1 MRVEVLGVADYG
13 FGIDDVDEGLGR
25 EVSGAFALGGLEG
38 GLCLVVL
45 AHLGLDVVVDA
56 LYLLSL
62 LSAVL
67 IHSTRRIRLGL
78 TLTHLLQSV
87 YEVCN
92 GLVGPVLD
100 LVPLEV
106 AQVLI
111 NRLYIM

>member
-13 FGIDDVDEGLGR
+13 FGVDDVDEGLGR

-45 AHLGLDVVVDA
+45 AHLGLDVVVNA

-62 LSAVL
+62 LSAMA
-67 IHSTRRIRLGL
+67 SSFTEQEEA
-78 TLTHLLQSV
+78 HLLQSV